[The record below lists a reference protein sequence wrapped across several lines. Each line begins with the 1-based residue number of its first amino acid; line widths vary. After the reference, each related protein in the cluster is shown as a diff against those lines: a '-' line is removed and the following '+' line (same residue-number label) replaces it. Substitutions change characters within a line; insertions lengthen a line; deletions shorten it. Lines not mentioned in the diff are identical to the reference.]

1 MIAQIYVKSNDD
13 FTSMLVC
20 NDKGTIYF
28 QDVIDVPEITGIQR
42 CVSFVKHHIDF
53 DKTEIYPDKL
63 GKEVLDDAYIRWCK
77 VKPVIGENPCQKAQT
92 ECIRN
97 FNQKIRWDS
106 GERECAVMN
115 SIFGGR
121 GVN

>member
-1 MIAQIYVKSNDD
+1 MIAQIYVKSNEDY
-13 FTSMLVC
+13 TSMLVC

-63 GKEVLDDAYIRWCK
+63 GKEVLDDVYINYCK
-77 VKPVIGENPCQKAQT
+77 VKAVWGENPCLSAQT
-92 ECIRN
+92 ECARN
-97 FNQKIRWDS
+97 LNQKLRWDS
-106 GERECAVMN
+106 NERECAVMN
-115 SIFGGR
+115 AMFGGR
-121 GVN
+121 D